1 MPSECM
7 AIGREPRS
15 EKTEG
20 FRACPA
26 SREAERIRLRR
37 KRRKPGAENRR
48 FSSVSG
54 FERSGEN
61 SVSKEAEETRLR
73 RKRREFGFERS
84 KGSGGNFLVNN
95 NWWKHLKTINH
106 HKWLVMKN
114 CFRLGM
120 YKQGLLHDLSKY
132 SPTEF
137 LVGVK
142 YYQGNRSPNNAERED
157 KGYTSAWLHHKGR
170 NKHHLEYWLDYDLVN
185 GGVTGMKMPV
195 KYVVEMFCDRIAA
208 SKNYN
213 KDTYTDRMPL
223 EYFQKGKAKALL
235 HPESAALLEKLL
247 TMLAEQGEDKTF
259 DYIKREILTK
269 EVRREKI

>member
-1 MPSECM
+1 M